1 MFIRE
6 ARGFSLVELIVLI
19 VVVSIAL
26 AGVLMVFATAV
37 RGSADP
43 LVQKQALAIAE
54 ALMEEIQLNSYSP
67 LPGVGVVDPRSNFD
81 DVDDYNTYTT
91 GGGGIKA
98 IDGTLVAGLGAYNV
112 SSVTVATPGLNA
124 VAEAKLITVTVT
136 GPGGVSITLTGY
148 RVNFP

>member
-43 LVQKQALAIAE
+43 LVLKQALAIAE

-81 DVDDYNTYTT
+81 DVDDYNGYTT

-112 SSVTVATPGLNA
+112 SVTVATPGLNA